1 MGIPMAMIEA
11 KKREILRR
19 ETDKNNIGQI
29 SKKLDEKVSQ
39 VNGMLLMIIEIRH
52 QPTVLLWSLLK
63 VAFSLIYIYNSEIRK
78 EEGIRKYNVNNDK
91 NDDSKKRKKSK
102 SRSRSRS
109 KSKRKRSR
117 SKSKKRLSAI
127 SI

>member
-39 VNGMLLMIIEIRH
+39 VNGMLLMIIVLRH
-52 QPTVLLWSLLK
+52 QPTVLLWWLLK
-63 VAFSLIYIYNSEIRK
+63 VAFSLIYIIQK
-78 EEGIRKYNVNNDK
+78 FA
-91 NDDSKKRKKSK
+91 
-102 SRSRSRS
+102 
-109 KSKRKRSR
+109 RKREFV
-117 SKSKKRLSAI
+117 
-127 SI
+127 SIM